1 MLSELKEK
9 NRELKEKLGKLRN
22 ETRKVCSEAQQ
33 FIPSKSLTTSSTGSN
48 FSPNSTCTSESFRSG
63 LVVIYFTC
71 SINNCTNKNHSIRY
85 IMQFKLIVKIYSFS

>member
-33 FIPSKSLTTSSTGSN
+33 FIPSKSHTTSSIGST
-48 FSPNSTCTSESFRSG
+48 FSPNSMCTSESFKTGS
-63 LVVIYFTC
+63 VVVY
-71 SINNCTNKNHSIRY
+71 CTG
-85 IMQFKLIVKIYSFS
+85 F